1 MTKPHIYETGL
12 GKTPANFEAL
22 TPLSFLAR
30 AARVYPDY
38 PALIHGP
45 LRQSWAQTER
55 RCRQLAS
62 ALRRRGIGEGDTVSI
77 VAPNVPAMFEAHFG
91 VPMSGAVLNTIN
103 TRLDAQSMAFIFQHA
118 QSRVVL
124 VDREFGAVVRK
135 ALSLIDSQPLVIAID
150 DPLYREGELVGE
162 LTYETFIAGGNG
174 DEPGWLPA
182 DEWQA
187 ISLNYTS
194 GTTGNPKGVVH
205 SHLSVYAAVKGNI
218 DEMKYGEADVL
229 ARVRPLLQCL
239 GQRIVHIGPNGAG
252 QVAKACNQMIMVNAI
267 QASAEAMRLAGAHGL
282 DLGLRQGL
290 LDRLERHRQRDGL
303 LASPHLGLG
312 FFAGELVED
321 PHRPANRLRGLEG
334 CYKIKLRAAG
344 VRLVYKVEDGEL
356 VILVVAVGKRDKNA
370 VYDTARERLVTIDK

>member
-1 MTKPHIYETGL
+1 MTSQNIYETGL
-12 GKTPANFEAL
+12 EKTAANFEAL

-45 LRQSWAQTER
+45 LRQSWAQTEV
-55 RCRQLAS
+55 RCRRLAS

-150 DPLYREGELVGE
+150 DPTYLEGELVGE
-162 LTYETFIAGGNG
+162 LTYEAFVATG
-174 DEPGWLPA
+174 DEQEPGWLPA

-194 GTTGNPKGVVH
+194 GTTGNPKGVVYH
-205 SHLSVYAAVKGNI
+205 HRGAHL
-218 DEMKYGEADVL
+218 
-229 ARVRPLLQCL
+229 
-239 GQRIVHIGPNGAG
+239 
-252 QVAKACNQMIMVNAI
+252 NAI
-267 QASAEAMRLAGAHGL
+267 NNVLSWELPKHPVYLWTLPMFHCNGWCFPWTLAATAGVSVRLRHVQAGA
-282 DLGLRQGL
+282 
-290 LDRLERHRQRDGL
+290 
-303 LASPHLGLG
+303 
-312 FFAGELVED
+312 
-321 PHRPANRLRGLEG
+321 
-334 CYKIKLRAAG
+334 I
-344 VRLVYKVEDGEL
+344 
-356 VILVVAVGKRDKNA
+356 
-370 VYDTARERLVTIDK
+370 